1 MNRNI
6 SIMLAAAAVIATPV
20 AAQQAP
26 ATDPAFEAKLRTVLS
41 EKPEIVMEAINR
53 FQQRQRDDQLSQQ
66 NSRVET
72 LRPALFAEKAIG
84 PVIGNPAGKTT
95 VIELLDYACPFCKR
109 AHVVVDKLAAE
120 NKDLRFIILMRP
132 VLGPDSEKMARFAL
146 AGDLQGKF
154 QEVHDGLYA
163 KFGDD
168 HQHKVSDETLRDVAQ
183 KAGIDYE
190 RAKVDMDGEAV
201 TKELARH
208 NQLADQMG
216 VNGTPFFV
224 MKNTIIPGAPRD
236 EQQLLSAINAK

>member
-6 SIMLAAAAVIATPV
+6 AIMLAAAAVIATPV

-26 ATDPAFEAKLRTVLS
+26 VSDPAFEAKLRTVLN
-41 EKPEIVMEAINR
+41 EKPEIIMEAVNR

-66 NSRVET
+66 NSRVEN
-72 LRPALFAEKAIG
+72 LRPALFAQKAIG

-109 AHVVVDKLAAE
+109 AHPVVDKLAAE

-168 HQHKVSDETLRDVAQ
+168 NRHKVSDETLRDVAV
-183 KAGIDYE
+183 KAGIDYD
-190 RAKVDMDGEAV
+190 RAKADMDGDAV

-216 VNGTPFFV
+216 ISGTPFFI

-236 EQQLLSAINAK
+236 EQQLLAAINAK